1 MDKIMKQY
9 SEEFKLLTTG
19 EIFSVIGLA
28 VKEIEKQEKLTAKE
42 YITSAKGIIKQLEN
56 LI

>member
-9 SEEFKLLTTG
+9 SEEFKLLTTIQ
-19 EIFSVIGLA
+19 IFSVIRLA
-28 VKEIEKQEKLTAKE
+28 VKEIAIQNKLTAKE

>member
-1 MDKIMKQY
+1 MKQY

-19 EIFSVIGLA
+19 GIFSVIGLA